1 MRRKH
6 RLAALSELQSII
18 SRINGLSRLTLSPQA
33 EKRLRHNGV
42 TYVTINVTV
51 VTNPKGGQAVL
62 GLNARYVLRRRGIQD
77 LFTVALCSFSS
88 SAVAQLEE
96 IIVTATMRA
105 ETLQDVP
112 LSVTVVSDENIES
125 IGAYRM
131 HDLNGIVPNVIIDE
145 GVISNSLSVRGIA
158 SFNNQG
164 FEQSVGFFRDG
175 VYIGKAHLSR
185 LPFMD
190 MERVEVLRGPQGT
203 LFGKNTIAGAVS
215 SITRGPTEE
224 FEAGVST
231 QTALDEDS
239 DVLLEAFASGPL
251 SDRVRGRVVARF
263 RDSDGYLT
271 NIANNRRTE
280 PQREEVAIRG
290 TLEWDISDETLATLK
305 FEHAEWDRV
314 GRSLQIG
321 ATTNPLVYQDAV
333 LDDITNVTNSSNLA
347 NIEGSP
353 VAFLDDFNGF
363 EGSDRESEYS
373 NSDADIA
380 SFRVE
385 GSIGELTFQSNT
397 GYAAYET
404 DEFFDGEF
412 GPLPQITNVP
422 DEDYEQISQEFRF
435 ISPTDGTTSWIAGIY
450 LESNEYA
457 FNEQIDVAA
466 PAMIPGP
473 GGMLV
478 PGPNFTKFVTDFD
491 QDEET
496 VAVFGSV
503 SHDFSDALTLTGGIR
518 YSNVEKDAAQS
529 QIVSSIFPV
538 GNTTPLDPTD
548 PANALIFGFWGFVNI
563 NPHSQTASR
572 STNGLEWSLNLER
585 ALGAS
590 GDNLLYFTVAEGFKS
605 GGFDARATETS
616 PAFEFDDEDAR
627 TYELGLKSLF
637 AGGDLQWN
645 LAIFSTEYDDLQQSV
660 FNGALSFVVQ
670 NAAEATIAGFETD
683 MTWQISDRL
692 SIWANLGWLDFEYDS
707 YPTGPCTV
715 AQAAAVIP
723 PCFQDLAG
731 RTAPKAP
738 EWNGAFGYRLN
749 RPITGSVEFFSS
761 ATVVYSDD
769 YFQDADLD
777 PFTLEESFVKVD
789 AQIGVAAA
797 DGRWSVGLLGKN
809 LTDELT
815 CSQRGDTPLNN
826 FTYSCLTNPPRTV
839 YLQADINF

>member
-1 MRRKH
+1 MVSAFT
-6 RLAALSELQSII
+6 LYLLSVDAA
-18 SRINGLSRLTLSPQA
+18 
-33 EKRLRHNGV
+33 
-42 TYVTINVTV
+42 
-51 VTNPKGGQAVL
+51 
-62 GLNARYVLRRRGIQD
+62 
-77 LFTVALCSFSS
+77 
-88 SAVAQLEE
+88 AQLEE

-112 LSVTVVSDENIES
+112 LSVTVVTNEDIES

-158 SFNNQG
+158 SPNNQS

-175 VYIGKAHLSR
+175 IYIGKAHLSR

-215 SITRGPTEE
+215 SITRGPTED
-224 FEAGVST
+224 FESGIST

-239 DVLLEAFASGPL
+239 DILLEAFASGPL
-251 SDRVRGRVVARF
+251 SDRVRGRIVARF

-280 PQREEVAIRG
+280 PQREELAIRG
-290 TLEWDISDETLATLK
+290 TLEWDLSDKTVATLK
-305 FEHAEWDRV
+305 IEHAEWDRL
-314 GRSLQIG
+314 GRSLQIVS
-321 ATTNPLVYQDAV
+321 TTNPLVYQDAQ
-333 LDDITNVTNSSNLA
+333 LDEFTNVANTSNRA
-347 NIEGSP
+347 NIEGTP
-353 VAFLDDFNGF
+353 VAFLDDFSGF
-363 EGSDRESEYS
+363 DGSDRESEYS

-380 SFRVE
+380 SFRVT
-385 GSIGELTFQSNT
+385 GSLGALTFESNT
-397 GYAAYET
+397 GYAAYTT

-422 DEDYEQISQEFRF
+422 DEDYEQISQEFRLL
-435 ISPTDGTTSWIAGIY
+435 SPTDGQTSWIAGIY
-450 LESNEYA
+450 YEDNDYA

-478 PGPNFTKFVTDFD
+478 PGPDFTKFVTDFD
-491 QDEET
+491 QEEET
-496 VAVFGSV
+496 IAVFGTV
-503 SHDFSDALTLTGGIR
+503 SHDLGDAMTLTGGLR
-518 YSNVEKDAAQS
+518 YSSVEKDATQS
-529 QIVSSIFPV
+529 QIISSIFPV

-548 PANALIFGFWGFVNI
+548 PVNALIFGFWGFVNI
-563 NPHSQTASR
+563 NPHAQSGSR
-572 STNGLEWSLNLER
+572 STDGLEWTINLER
-585 ALGAS
+585 NLGS
-590 GDNLLYFTVAEGFKS
+590 SDNHLGYFTVSEGFKS
-605 GGFDARATETS
+605 GGFDARATEVS

-627 TYELGLKSLF
+627 TWELGIKSLF

-645 LAIFSTEYDDLQQSV
+645 LAVFSTEYDDLQQSV

-670 NAAEATIAGFETD
+670 NAAAATIAGIETD

-692 SIWANLGWLDFEYDS
+692 NIWANLGWLDFEFDS
-707 YPTGPCTV
+707 YPSGPCTV
-715 AQAAAVIP
+715 AQAAAIAP

-738 EWNGAFGYRLN
+738 EWNGAFGFRHV
-749 RPITGSVEFFSS
+749 RPITGSIELFSS

-777 PFTLEESFVKVD
+777 LFTLEESFVKVD

-809 LTDELT
+809 LTDELN

-839 YLQADINF
+839 YLQADIGF